1 MKNKNLRKVTVTAI
15 LAAMSTA
22 LMFMSFPVL
31 LMPSFIKLDFS
42 ELPALIAAYA
52 LGPIYG
58 VCVSIVKNLIN
69 GIFFSTTGGVGELSN
84 CILSSTFVFTAGM
97 IYKKKKC
104 RSYALLGA
112 VVGSFIM
119 AGMSLISNYY
129 LVYPR
134 YQKFV
139 PLEAIMGLYQA
150 IYPGVKNLWQAL
162 IVFNVPFTFIKG
174 MLNTL
179 ITFVIYKKISPI
191 IKGKDI

>member
-15 LAAMSTA
+15 LAALSSA
-22 LMFMSFPVL
+22 LMFVSFSVP

-42 ELPALIAAYA
+42 ELPALIASFS

-58 VCVSIVKNLIN
+58 VCVVLVKNLVN
-69 GIFFSTTGGVGELSN
+69 VFFSTTGGVGELSN
-84 CILSSTFVFTAGM
+84 FIIGAVFVFTAGM
-97 IYKKKKC
+97 IYKKKKR

-112 VVGSFIM
+112 VVGSFLM
-119 AGMSLISNYY
+119 AGIGLISNYY
-129 LVYPR
+129 VVYPI
-134 YQKFV
+134 YQNFM

>member
-1 MKNKNLRKVTVTAI
+1 M
-15 LAAMSTA
+15 
-22 LMFMSFPVL
+22 P

-42 ELPALIAAYA
+42 ELPALIASFS
-52 LGPIYG
+52 LGPMYG
-58 VCVSIVKNLIN
+58 VCVVLVKNLVN
-69 GIFFSTTGGVGELSN
+69 VFFTTTGGVGELSN
-84 CILSSTFVFTAGM
+84 FILGAVFVFCAGM

-104 RSYALLGA
+104 RSYALIGA
-112 VVGSFIM
+112 VVGSFLM
-119 AGMSLISNYY
+119 AAISLISNYY
-129 LVYPR
+129 VVYPI
-134 YQKFV
+134 YQNFM

-162 IVFNVPFTFIKG
+162 LVFNVPFTFIKG

>member
-15 LAAMSTA
+15 LAALSSS
-22 LMFMSFPVL
+22 LMFVSFNVP

-42 ELPALIAAYA
+42 ELPALIASFS
-52 LGPIYG
+52 LGPMYG
-58 VCVSIVKNLIN
+58 VCVVLVKNLVN
-69 GIFFSTTGGVGELSN
+69 VFFSTTGGVGELSN
-84 CILSSTFVFTAGM
+84 FIIGAVFVFTAGM

-104 RSYALLGA
+104 RSYALIGA
-112 VVGSFIM
+112 VVGSFLM
-119 AGMSLISNYY
+119 ASIGLISNYY
-129 LVYPR
+129 VVYPI
-134 YQKFV
+134 YQNFM

-174 MLNTL
+174 MLNAL

>member
-1 MKNKNLRKVTVTAI
+1 MKNKHLRKITVTAI
-15 LAAMSTA
+15 LAALSSA
-22 LMFMSFPVL
+22 LMFMSFSVP

-42 ELPALIAAYA
+42 ELPALIASFS
-52 LGPIYG
+52 LGPMYG
-58 VCVSIVKNLIN
+58 VCVVLVKNLVN
-69 GIFFSTTGGVGELSN
+69 VFFTTTGGVGELSN
-84 CILSSTFVFTAGM
+84 FILGAVFVFCAGM

-104 RSYALLGA
+104 RSYALIGA
-112 VVGSFIM
+112 VVGSFLM
-119 AGMSLISNYY
+119 AAISLISNYY
-129 LVYPR
+129 VVYPI
-134 YQKFV
+134 YQNFM

-179 ITFVIYKKISPI
+179 IAFVIYKKISPI

>member
-15 LAAMSTA
+15 LAALSSA
-22 LMFMSFPVL
+22 LMFVSFSVP

-42 ELPALIAAYA
+42 ELPALIASFS

-58 VCVSIVKNLIN
+58 VCVVLVKNLVN
-69 GIFFSTTGGVGELSN
+69 VFFSTTGGVGELSN
-84 CILSSTFVFTAGM
+84 FIIGAVFVFTAGM

-104 RSYALLGA
+104 RSYALIGA
-112 VVGSFIM
+112 VVGSFLM
-119 AGMSLISNYY
+119 AGIGLISNYY
-129 LVYPR
+129 VVYPI
-134 YQKFV
+134 YQNFM

>member
-1 MKNKNLRKVTVTAI
+1 MKNKHLRKITVTAI
-15 LAAMSTA
+15 LAALSSA
-22 LMFMSFPVL
+22 LMFISFSVP

-42 ELPALIAAYA
+42 ELPALIASFS
-52 LGPIYG
+52 LGPMYG
-58 VCVSIVKNLIN
+58 VCVVLVKNLVN
-69 GIFFSTTGGVGELSN
+69 VFFTTTGGVGELSN
-84 CILSSTFVFTAGM
+84 FILGAVFVFCAGM

-104 RSYALLGA
+104 RSYALIGA
-112 VVGSFIM
+112 VVGSFLM
-119 AGMSLISNYY
+119 AAISLISNYY
-129 LVYPR
+129 VVYPI
-134 YQKFV
+134 YQNFM

-162 IVFNVPFTFIKG
+162 LVFNVPFTFIKG

>member
-15 LAAMSTA
+15 LAALSSV
-22 LMFMSFPVL
+22 LMFVSFSVP

-42 ELPALIAAYA
+42 ELPALIASFS

-58 VCVSIVKNLIN
+58 VCVVLVKNLVN
-69 GIFFSTTGGVGELSN
+69 VFFSTTGGVGELSN
-84 CILSSTFVFTAGM
+84 FIIGAVFVFTAGM
-97 IYKKKKC
+97 IYKKKKR
-104 RSYALLGA
+104 RSYALIGA
-112 VVGSFIM
+112 VVGSFLM
-119 AGMSLISNYY
+119 AGIGLISNYY
-129 LVYPR
+129 VVYPI
-134 YQKFV
+134 YQNFM

>member
-15 LAAMSTA
+15 LAALSSA
-22 LMFMSFPVL
+22 LMFVSFSVP

-42 ELPALIAAYA
+42 ELPALIASFS

-58 VCVSIVKNLIN
+58 VCVVLVKNLVN
-69 GIFFSTTGGVGELSN
+69 VFFSTTGGVGELSN
-84 CILSSTFVFTAGM
+84 FIIGAVFVFTAGM

-104 RSYALLGA
+104 RSYALIGA
-112 VVGSFIM
+112 VVGSFLM
-119 AGMSLISNYY
+119 AGIGLISNYY
-129 LVYPR
+129 VVYPI
-134 YQKFV
+134 YQNFM

-179 ITFVIYKKISPI
+179 IAFVIYKKISPI

>member
-1 MKNKNLRKVTVTAI
+1 MKNKHLRKITVTAI
-15 LAAMSTA
+15 LAALSSA
-22 LMFMSFPVL
+22 LMFISFSVP

-42 ELPALIAAYA
+42 ELPALIASFS
-52 LGPIYG
+52 LGPMYG
-58 VCVSIVKNLIN
+58 VCVVLVKNLVN
-69 GIFFSTTGGVGELSN
+69 VFFTTTGGVGELSN
-84 CILSSTFVFTAGM
+84 FILGAVFVFCAGM

-104 RSYALLGA
+104 RSYALIGA
-112 VVGSFIM
+112 VVGSFLM
-119 AGMSLISNYY
+119 AAISLISNYY
-129 LVYPR
+129 VVYPI
-134 YQKFV
+134 YQNFM

>member
-1 MKNKNLRKVTVTAI
+1 MRSIEPPHIASVTAI
-15 LAAMSTA
+15 LAALSSA
-22 LMFMSFPVL
+22 LMFVSFSVP
-31 LMPSFIKLDFS
+31 LMPNFIKLDFS
-42 ELPALIAAYA
+42 ELPALIASFS

-58 VCVSIVKNLIN
+58 VCVVLVKNLVN
-69 GIFFSTTGGVGELSN
+69 VFFSTTGGVGELSN
-84 CILSSTFVFTAGM
+84 FIIGAVFVFTAGR
-97 IYKKKKC
+97 IYKKKKR

-112 VVGSFIM
+112 VVGSFLM
-119 AGMSLISNYY
+119 AGIGLISNYY
-129 LVYPR
+129 VVYPI
-134 YQKFV
+134 YQNFM

-179 ITFVIYKKISPI
+179 IAFVIYKKISPI

>member
-15 LAAMSTA
+15 LAALSSA
-22 LMFMSFPVL
+22 LMFVSFSVPF
-31 LMPSFIKLDFS
+31 MPSFIKLDFS
-42 ELPALIAAYA
+42 ELPALIASFS
-52 LGPIYG
+52 LGPMYG
-58 VCVSIVKNLIN
+58 VCVVLVKNLVN
-69 GIFFSTTGGVGELSN
+69 VFFSTTGGVGELSN
-84 CILSSTFVFTAGM
+84 FIIGAVFVFTAGM

-104 RSYALLGA
+104 RSYALIGA
-112 VVGSFIM
+112 VVGSFLM
-119 AGMSLISNYY
+119 AGIGLISNYY
-129 LVYPR
+129 VVYPI
-134 YQKFV
+134 YQNFM

-179 ITFVIYKKISPI
+179 IAFVIYKKISPI

>member
-15 LAAMSTA
+15 LAALSSA
-22 LMFMSFPVL
+22 LMFVSFSVP

-42 ELPALIAAYA
+42 ELPALIASFS
-52 LGPIYG
+52 LGPMYG
-58 VCVSIVKNLIN
+58 VCVVLVKNLVN
-69 GIFFSTTGGVGELSN
+69 VFFSTTGGVGELSN
-84 CILSSTFVFTAGM
+84 FIIGAVFVFTAGM
-97 IYKKKKC
+97 IYKKKKR
-104 RSYALLGA
+104 RSYALIGA
-112 VVGSFIM
+112 VVGSFLM
-119 AGMSLISNYY
+119 AGIGLISNYY
-129 LVYPR
+129 VVYPI
-134 YQKFV
+134 YQNFM

>member
-15 LAAMSTA
+15 LAALSSA
-22 LMFMSFPVL
+22 LMFVSFSVP

-42 ELPALIAAYA
+42 ELPALIASFS
-52 LGPIYG
+52 LGPMYG
-58 VCVSIVKNLIN
+58 VCVVLVKNIVN
-69 GIFFSTTGGVGELSN
+69 VFFSTTGGVGELSN
-84 CILSSTFVFTAGM
+84 FIIGAVFVFTAGM

-104 RSYALLGA
+104 RSYALIGA
-112 VVGSFIM
+112 VVGSFLM
-119 AGMSLISNYY
+119 AGIGLISNYY
-129 LVYPR
+129 VVYPI
-134 YQKFV
+134 YQNFM

-179 ITFVIYKKISPI
+179 IAFVIYKKISPI

>member
-15 LAAMSTA
+15 LAALSSA
-22 LMFMSFPVL
+22 LMFVSFNVP

-42 ELPALIAAYA
+42 ELPALIASFS
-52 LGPIYG
+52 LGPMYG
-58 VCVSIVKNLIN
+58 VCVVLVKNLVN
-69 GIFFSTTGGVGELSN
+69 VFFSTTGGVGELSN
-84 CILSSTFVFTAGM
+84 FIIGAVFVFTAGM

-104 RSYALLGA
+104 RSYALIGA
-112 VVGSFIM
+112 VVGSFLM
-119 AGMSLISNYY
+119 AGIGLISNYY
-129 LVYPR
+129 VVYPI
-134 YQKFV
+134 YQNFM

-174 MLNTL
+174 MLNAL

>member
-15 LAAMSTA
+15 LAALSSA
-22 LMFMSFPVL
+22 LMFVSFSVP

-42 ELPALIAAYA
+42 ELPALIASFS
-52 LGPIYG
+52 LGPMYG
-58 VCVSIVKNLIN
+58 VCVVLVKNLVN
-69 GIFFSTTGGVGELSN
+69 VFFSTTGGVGELSN
-84 CILSSTFVFTAGM
+84 FIIGAVFVFTAGM

-104 RSYALLGA
+104 RSYALIGA
-112 VVGSFIM
+112 VVGSFLM
-119 AGMSLISNYY
+119 AGIGLISNYY
-129 LVYPR
+129 VVYPI
-134 YQKFV
+134 YQNFM